1 MTWNYFINNAANKER
16 EREREREGI
25 INFFFWKLRVLSN
38 KKHSFSL
45 SSYKIVLIF
54 IIFIGKY
61 LVKCFTIFSTSI
73 YFFMILKNRVNKQ
86 VKNMGGSIQFKM
98 SFELLKY
105 SLTPN
110 YRSFI
115 LFWVGCQ
122 KGGVWIGHKWVRYI
136 NQSILAV
143 LEIWDFFGHFR
154 GFRLL
159 MLIFWI
165 CTQKPIRRKTQWK
178 ARPKDLPRRPK
189 SEKCPKKEV

>member
-1 MTWNYFINNAANKER
+1 M
-16 EREREREGI
+16 
-25 INFFFWKLRVLSN
+25 RVLSN

-73 YFFMILKNRVNKQ
+73 YFFMILKNRVSKQ
-86 VKNMGGSIQFKM
+86 VENMGGSIQFKM

-115 LFWVGCQ
+115 LF
-122 KGGVWIGHKWVRYI
+122 
-136 NQSILAV
+136 
-143 LEIWDFFGHFR
+143 
-154 GFRLL
+154 
-159 MLIFWI
+159 
-165 CTQKPIRRKTQWK
+165 
-178 ARPKDLPRRPK
+178 
-189 SEKCPKKEV
+189 